1 MQKILRLHQGWS
13 RYDMHMNDW
22 GGSLLSLAI
31 RWYVGWQ
38 FFKAGLTKIADWS
51 NTLALFRDEYQVP
64 VIPPELAAV
73 MGATGE
79 LMLPL
84 LLFVGLLSR
93 PAACALFAVN
103 LTAVISYPQLFKFE
117 CPAGLLDHFYWG
129 ALLLVLV
136 AFGPGR
142 LALDSWF
149 ANLTSKQAI
158 AKV

>member
-1 MQKILRLHQGWS
+1 MQKILRLHQGLS
-13 RYDMHMNDW
+13 RYDMRMNDW
-22 GGSLLSLAI
+22 GGTLLSLGI
-31 RWYVGWQ
+31 RWFVGWQ
-38 FFKAGLTKIADWS
+38 FFKAGLIKIADWS
-51 NTLALFRDEYQVP
+51 STLALFRDEYQVP

-79 LMLPL
+79 LMLPV

-93 PAACALFAVN
+93 SAALALFAVN
-103 LTAVISYPQLFKFE
+103 LMAVISYPQLFKFE

-149 ANLTSKQAI
+149 SGKTRK
-158 AKV
+158 

>member
-1 MQKILRLHQGWS
+1 MQKILRLHQGLS
-13 RYDMHMNDW
+13 RYDMRMNDW
-22 GGSLLSLAI
+22 GGTLLSLAI
-31 RWYVGWQ
+31 RWFVGWQ
-38 FFKAGLTKIADWS
+38 FFKAGLVKIADWS
-51 NTLALFRDEYQVP
+51 STLALFRDEYQVP

-79 LMLPL
+79 LMLPV

-93 PAACALFAVN
+93 SAALALFAVN
-103 LTAVISYPQLFKFE
+103 LMAVISYPQLFKFE

-149 ANLTSKQAI
+149 SGKTRK
-158 AKV
+158 